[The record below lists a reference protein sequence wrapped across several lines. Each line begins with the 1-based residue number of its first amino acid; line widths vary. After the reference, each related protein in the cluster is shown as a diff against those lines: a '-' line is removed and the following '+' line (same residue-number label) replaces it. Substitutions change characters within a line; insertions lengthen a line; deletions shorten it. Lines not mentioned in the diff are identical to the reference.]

1 MRYILSIQNAD
12 AGQGTTRQTEFL
24 KGCTETM
31 VLTLL
36 AEREMY
42 GYELIQE
49 LGARSRGAFTLGQG
63 TIYPLLYTLER
74 KGLVRGRDARGEGGG
89 RPRRYYA
96 LTPAG
101 RPRLNEDAQRWVR
114 AAEAMRALGVLSR
127 LTVARGGLGRAAQ
140 LEGVR
145 A

>member
-1 MRYILSIQNAD
+1 MA
-12 AGQGTTRQTEFL
+12 TRQTEFL

-42 GYELIQE
+42 GYELVQE
-49 LGARSRGAFTLGQG
+49 LGARSGGAFTLGQG

-74 KGLVRGRDARGEGGG
+74 KGLVRGRDVRGDGGG

-101 RPRLNEDAQRWVR
+101 AAAGRDCVASWR
-114 AAEAMRALGVLSR
+114 A
-127 LTVARGGLGRAAQ
+127 VA
-140 LEGVR
+140 EGVER
-145 A
+145 VLRGSEGARHAPGT